1 LRPLRLII
9 ALAVVVLGVV
19 GSVSAQT
26 CTHYASPNGG
36 GNGLSQGS
44 PFRIVDFVNSSP
56 QPGNVLCL
64 LDGTYTSGLEL
75 GATPS
80 GAPGNPITMRAL
92 NEGGAYINGQDS
104 NRVLFFNG
112 TSYWTVIG
120 IDFGNGGSQ
129 FDGVA
134 SITDAHHITFQRVC
148 VFNTITP
155 WPFGIGSNSHT
166 FGLNNSHDNV
176 FEDVCVFGQGRNSF
190 IMFEDGTKN
199 NVFRRFWL
207 RWDGYPDNNGGTCS
221 GGTLQV
227 QYHTHHTND
236 IYENFISIFSG
247 GQYAAYYTGPNDPN
261 HFNGFPCP
269 SFGAGWGTRGG
280 LLDPALPGAQWL
292 GYIGYGYPDHSD
304 LLGTNEHVG
313 LANRWGNITFRDIFM
328 DGRYGQNGHKV
339 VDLYACDLTD
349 PNDGDRENG
358 IGGDCSRTHEDR
370 ITSLRNPGQPVS
382 TMAPSG
388 ADATNLMEC
397 TSLAACPN
405 FYTGSNP
412 GTGSR
417 SCFEYQNGTLTST
430 PLWPW
435 RMDDRIKQA
444 LARSGIGPSLSGSAG
459 PGYAANTVTSEI
471 VARYGAVPAQCS
483 RAAVAGVPAI
493 TSPLTATGSVGTAF
507 SYQITASNS
516 PTSYGATGLPGG
528 LSVSTSTGLIS
539 GTPSAGGTFS
549 VTLSATNASGTGTA
563 TLTLTITTGTVPA
576 ITSPL
581 TATGS
586 IVAAF
591 SYQIT
596 ATNSPTSYGA
606 SGLPGG
612 LSVSTTTGLISG
624 TPAAAG
630 TFAVTLSA
638 SNASGTGT
646 ATLTLT
652 ITTTPTPTPNAWWK
666 FDDNGGTSAA
676 DATGNGHTLT
686 LNAGAGW
693 GAPKIGVAALRCN
706 GSTNPPSTADSV
718 FNNPQYTWMGWLRS
732 DTDPSNTLFQA
743 PIANG
748 QTNVGTDAWGLWWS
762 SQDAAGTTVQ
772 TIFHTDSGGAH
783 RFKIPVA
790 LVAHTWYH
798 LAATY
803 DGTTVQVYLNGQSQG
818 SFAAGTPVAPSGS
831 FQVCGRYFPTPWA
844 GDLDEWQILDHP
856 LSAAQ
861 ILTDYQR
868 GAATNRRRAHKLM
881 PQ

>member
-1 LRPLRLII
+1 LRPLRLIL
-9 ALAVVVLGVV
+9 ALAVLMLGVV
-19 GSVSAQT
+19 GSVGAQT
-26 CTHYASPNGG
+26 CTRYASPTGG
-36 GNGLSQGS
+36 GDGMSQGS
-44 PFRIVDFVNSSP
+44 PYTLHDFIFSSP
-56 QPGNVLCL
+56 APGSVLCL
-64 LDGTYTSGLEL
+64 LDGTYTQDGIDI

-80 GAPGNPITMRAL
+80 GTAGSPITVRAL
-92 NEGGAYINGQDS
+92 NDGGAFIDGQH
-104 NRVLFFNG
+104 NHRTLFLNG
-112 TSYWTVIG
+112 TSYWTIIG
-120 IDFGNGGSQ
+120 IDFGNAGGPNE
-129 FDGVA
+129 DGA
-134 SITDAHHITFQRVC
+134 SLYSAHHITLQRVC
-148 VFNTITP
+148 IWNAGVPTAGVYTNQ
-155 WPFGIGSNSHT
+155 HT
-166 FGLNNSHDNV
+166 LANWNSHDLLL
-176 FEDVCVFGQGRNSF
+176 EDICAFGWGRNTY
-190 IMFEDGTKN
+190 INFESATKD
-199 NVFRRFWL
+199 NVLRRLWL
-207 RWDGYPDNNGGTCS
+207 RWDGYPDGAGASCPGGTIQS
-221 GGTLQV
+221 E
-227 QYHTHHTND
+227 YHTSFSND
-236 IYENFISIFSG
+236 IHENIIAIFSG
-247 GQYAAYYTGPNDPN
+247 GLYKTLYSGPGDPN
-261 HFNGFPCP
+261 HMNGFPCE
-269 SFGAGWGTRGG
+269 SLGAGTGTRAGVV
-280 LLDPALPGAQWL
+280 PADQGAHWN
-292 GYIGYGYPDHSD
+292 GYIGYGYPDNNDIISANNN
-304 LLGTNEHVG
+304 LGW
-313 LANRWGNITFRDIFM
+313 ANRWAPIFFQDLFSDSRFGRAGANQLNI
-328 DGRYGQNGHKV
+328 N
-339 VDLYACDLTD
+339 LYACDRGD
-349 PNDGDRENG
+349 PNADDQS
-358 IGGDCSRTHEDR
+358 IGSDCSLFHADR
-370 ITSLRNPGQPVS
+370 LTSIRNSDQSS
-382 TMAPSG
+382 TMAPSS
-388 ADATNLMEC
+388 ASATNLNDC
-397 TSLAACPN
+397 TSLGACPN
-405 FYTGSNP
+405 FYTGTSP
-412 GTGSR
+412 STGSR
-417 SCFEYQNGTLTST
+417 ACFEYQNGTLTST

-444 LARSGIGPSLSGSAG
+444 LARAGIGPTLTGTAG

-471 VARYGAVPAQCS
+471 VARYGAVPSQCS

-516 PTSYGATGLPGG
+516 PTSYGASGLPGG
-528 LSVSTSTGLIS
+528 LSVNTTTGLIS

-586 IVAAF
+586 IVTTF

-612 LSVSTTTGLISG
+612 LSVNTSTGLISG

-630 TFAVTLSA
+630 TFAVSLSA
-638 SNASGTGT
+638 TNASGTGT

-666 FDDNGGTSAA
+666 FDENTGTNAA
-676 DATGNGHTLT
+676 DATGNGHTLA

-693 GAPKIGVAALRCN
+693 GAAKIGVAALRCN
-706 GSTNPPSTADSV
+706 GSVNPPSTADSV

-772 TIFHTDSGGAH
+772 SIFHTDSGGAH
-783 RFKIPVA
+783 RFKIPVTLA
-790 LVAHTWYH
+790 AHIWYH

-803 DGTTVQVYLNGQSQG
+803 DGTNVQVYLNGQSQG
-818 SFAAGTPVAPSGS
+818 SFAAGTPVTPSGS

-844 GDLDEWQILDHP
+844 GDLDEWQIVDHP

-861 ILTDYQR
+861 ILTEYQR
-868 GAATNRRRAHKLM
+868 GAATSRRRTHKGL